1 MKYFRRYITV
11 ALLIVSITA
20 VTAGIVAVDESA
32 KRISLGEPQQVVVC
46 GEEAKVYQPAR
57 VTDIGEPIEE
67 MLTLI
72 TETKNRILQSMQN
85 AV

>member
-32 KRISLGEPQQVVVC
+32 KRISLGQEQAVVVR
-46 GEEAKVYQPAR
+46 GKNASVIQPAS
-57 VTDIGEPIEE
+57 VTDIEPI
-67 MLTLI
+67 LKKI
-72 TETKNRILQSMQN
+72 T
-85 AV
+85 AVFRSDV

>member
-32 KRISLGEPQQVVVC
+32 KIFEM
-46 GEEAKVYQPAR
+46 EWYHAKRNNFINWNTPSE
-57 VTDIGEPIEE
+57 DKPLCKHPE
-67 MLTLI
+67 
-72 TETKNRILQSMQN
+72 
-85 AV
+85 